1 MAQTPSG
8 RFPRK
13 MNAVLIGGYKRW
25 RVSRADKEPLLRF
38 ILSGLEE
45 TGCRILHHSDPGEAP
60 FLVSFETPSGER
72 QGVLCYA
79 FLANSKL
86 TKKRPEDEH
95 RFQVKLG
102 SDPKA
107 ILDLY
112 QDPLEVTTTLFV
124 GIDPKRGFMVAADPV
139 LHSPTKMFISI
150 EFKRSHAEA
159 IMKNGWCAWERA
171 SARRP
176 GQPVEVL
183 VGAVKSRLLDLI
195 RFERAAKGLD
205 QGHRQLLAEKFQSGL
220 LGLLGSHRVEDH
232 HRLIKELGL
241 SGPDL
246 FNLIDE
252 TARLKMAVRG
262 WVAEV
267 HLEKLLQTVPNVSD
281 CARINEEG
289 RPDIALKYR
298 HHGPILIE
306 CKNVL
311 RAPAGDGTPRLDFQ
325 KTRISKADP
334 CSRYY
339 RPEDFS
345 IVAACLHAVTEAWEF
360 RYALTR
366 VLPEH
371 RKCPGRIQ
379 SALQVK
385 GKTWF
390 ENPAE
395 ALEIAMRSA

>member
-1 MAQTPSG
+1 M
-8 RFPRK
+8 
-13 MNAVLIGGYKRW
+13 LIGGYRRW
-25 RVSRADKEPLLRF
+25 GVSRSDKEPLLRF
-38 ILSGLEE
+38 ILAGLEDA
-45 TGCRILHHSDPGEAP
+45 GCRVLYHSDPGEAP

-72 QGVLCYA
+72 QSILCYA

-86 TKKRPEDEH
+86 TKNRPDDEH

-124 GIDPKRGFMVAADPV
+124 GIDPERGFLVAADPV

-159 IMKNGWCAWERA
+159 IEKDGWCAWERA

-183 VGAVKSRLLDLI
+183 VGAVRSRLLDLV

-205 QGHRQLLAEKFQSGL
+205 QGHRQLLAEKFKGGL
-220 LGLLGSHRVEDH
+220 LDLLGARKESDR

-241 SGPDL
+241 SGPAL
-246 FNLIDE
+246 FDLIDE

-267 HLEKLLQTVPNVSD
+267 HLEKLLQAVPDVSR

-289 RPDIALKYR
+289 KPDISLLYH

-311 RAPAGDGTPRLDFQ
+311 RTVHKDGYPRLDFQ
-325 KTRISKADP
+325 KTRASKADP

-345 IVAACLHAVTEAWEF
+345 IVAACLHSITEEWEF

-371 RKCPGRIQ
+371 LKCPGRIK
-379 SALQVK
+379 SAIQVK
-385 GKTWF
+385 GRTWF

-395 ALEIAMRSA
+395 VLELAARSA

>member
-1 MAQTPSG
+1 M
-8 RFPRK
+8 
-13 MNAVLIGGYKRW
+13 LIGGYKRW
-25 RVSRADKEPLLRF
+25 SVSRPDKEPLLRF
-38 ILSGLEE
+38 ILAGLEDA
-45 TGCRILHHSDPGEAP
+45 GCRIIYHSDPGQAP

-72 QGVLCYA
+72 QSILCYA

-86 TKKRPEDEH
+86 TKNRPYDEH

-124 GIDPKRGFMVAADPV
+124 GIDPERGFLVAADPV

-159 IMKNGWCAWERA
+159 IGKDGWCAWERA

-183 VGAVKSRLLDLI
+183 VGAVRSRLLDLI

-220 LGLLGSHRVEDH
+220 LTILDGRGEEERHK
-232 HRLIKELGL
+232 LIKELGL
-241 SGPDL
+241 SGPAL
-246 FNLIDE
+246 FDLIDE
-252 TARLKMAVRG
+252 SARLKMAVRG

-267 HLEKLLQTVPNVSD
+267 HLEALLKAVPEVSD

-289 RPDIALKYR
+289 RPDIALNYR
-298 HHGPILIE
+298 YHGPILIE

-311 RAPAGDGTPRLDFQ
+311 RAPAKDGTPRLDFQ
-325 KTRISKADP
+325 RTRASKADP

-345 IVAACLHAVTEAWEF
+345 IVAACLHSITEEWEF

-371 RKCPGRIQ
+371 LKCPGRIK
-379 SALQVK
+379 SAIQVK
-385 GKTWF
+385 GRTWF

-395 ALEIAMRSA
+395 VLELAARSA